1 MDALIDRSAFI
12 GLDQRTWFYGGAES
26 PPLHGMQ
33 EALHT
38 YVNNRANG
46 PEGRKQNSEVEQACK
61 RNIAAMLGGRPEN
74 IAFLS
79 NASEAI
85 SMIAASF
92 RFQAG
97 DNVVINDLEFPSGV
111 LPWLQ
116 LKPAGVEVRVVP
128 SRNWQVT
135 AEDLLASVDE
145 NTRMVVTS
153 HVSYMSGARIDYRK
167 LYSEL
172 KNTKAMLLVDA
183 TQSLGVVP
191 VSMNDADFIVSS
203 SYKWLMAGHGA
214 GILAVNPERADR
226 FEPRNIG
233 WRSVEDM
240 FSDTRFERFRFF
252 SDARRFEGGYP
263 SYPTLY
269 AMNYS
274 TNLLLSI
281 GIDRIERH
289 ILALGGELIESMKR
303 IGYEPMT
310 PEKPEQRAGNI
321 SFVCPDG
328 EAFADELVEQ
338 GTYLWGGDGRLRA
351 SIHLYNNSEDVA
363 KLVGQLA
370 AMAKERAS

>member
-26 PPLHGMQ
+26 PPLHGMR
-33 EALHT
+33 EAMNT
-38 YVNNRANG
+38 YVANRAGG
-46 PEGRKQNSEVEQACK
+46 PDGRKKNSEVEQACK

-74 IAFLS
+74 IALLS

-85 SMIAASF
+85 SMIASSF

-97 DNVVINDLEFPSGV
+97 DNVVLNDLEFPSGV

-116 LKPAGVEVRVVP
+116 LKSAGVEIRVVP
-128 SRNWQVT
+128 SRNWQVA
-135 AEDLLASVDE
+135 AEDLLASVDG

-167 LYSEL
+167 VYAEL
-172 KNTKAMLLVDA
+172 KKTKALLLVDA

-191 VSMNDADFIVSS
+191 VSINDADFVVSS

-240 FSDTRFERFRFF
+240 FSDTRFEQFRFF

-269 AMNYS
+269 AMNHS
-274 TNLLLSI
+274 TDLLLSI

-289 ILALGGELIESMKR
+289 VLELGGKLIESMKR

-310 PEKPEQRAGNI
+310 PEKPELRAGNI

-328 EAFADELVEQ
+328 EAFADKLIEQ
-338 GTYLWGGDGRLRA
+338 GTYVWGGDGRLRA
-351 SIHLYNNSEDVA
+351 SVHFYNNSDDVA
-363 KLVGQLA
+363 RLVGQLA
-370 AMAKERAS
+370 AIASERAS